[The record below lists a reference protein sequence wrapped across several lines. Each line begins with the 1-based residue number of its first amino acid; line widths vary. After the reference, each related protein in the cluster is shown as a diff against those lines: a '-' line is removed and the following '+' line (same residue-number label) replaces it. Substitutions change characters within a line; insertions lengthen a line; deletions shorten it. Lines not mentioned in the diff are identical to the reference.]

1 MKRSFFL
8 PFLIGLLL
16 ISLIVI
22 ACSPEQEP
30 AGLTSPTP
38 EPASEEVEA
47 QESEAEEPVAPP
59 TEVVP
64 TEPSDEAPS
73 DPTDTPVAEPTE
85 ESAVEPTAT
94 LAPTAEEEVAFNG
107 PYENTYFRGSA
118 AAPVT
123 LIDYSDFL

>member
-1 MKRSFFL
+1 MKRSFL
-8 PFLIGLLL
+8 LLLL

-30 AGLTSPTP
+30 AGITSSTP
-38 EPASEEVEA
+38 EPASEQVEA
-47 QESEAEEPVAPP
+47 QESEVEEPVAPP
-59 TEVVP
+59 TEVVS
-64 TEPSDEAPS
+64 TEPSDESPS
-73 DPTDTPVAEPTE
+73 DPTETPVAEQTE
-85 ESAVEPTAT
+85 ETAVEPTAT
-94 LAPTAEEEVAFNG
+94 LAPTVEEEVAFNG